1 MAFTFQGVGT
11 KFYGQRDFRS
21 DGSFVTTEWFVLLYI
36 PIIPLRSFR
45 VLYRGA
51 EDTAFVFPVYYQK
64 EHYSICERFFPSWKQ
79 VLYTYSFMIFI
90 LFWTLLLINWYT
102 QFFQKIGEIVAT
114 LLIVPSF
121 GLGAV
126 VPYIL
131 RYYAWRKLRA

>member
-1 MAFTFQGVGT
+1 
-11 KFYGQRDFRS
+11 
-21 DGSFVTTEWFVLLYI
+21 
-36 PIIPLRSFR
+36 
-45 VLYRGA
+45 
-51 EDTAFVFPVYYQK
+51 
-64 EHYSICERFFPSWKQ
+64 
-79 VLYTYSFMIFI
+79 MIFI